1 MVPRM
6 DIIKLNGGNMKK
18 IYSIKERIIYL
29 LLIVVLG
36 LFQLTLLLNYSDNLT
51 IVIIAYACVIFIVLA
66 LLKLISF
73 PYHIIVR
80 NNRMKVYD
88 FPLLATNKFYNK
100 KRSLILWNSEIDT
113 NEVKGV
119 DKAYAI
125 QAGRELRVVVKP
137 EEVDDLMSYQIARS
151 IKEKIESEMQYPG
164 TIKITVVRETRA
176 QEEAK

>member
-36 LFQLTLLLNYSDNLT
+36 LFQLTLLLNYSDNIT
-51 IVIIAYACVIFIVLA
+51 IVIIAYACVVFIVLA
-66 LLKLISF
+66 LLKLFLF

-88 FPLLATNKFYNK
+88 FPLLATNKFYDK

-119 DKAYAI
+119 
-125 QAGRELRVVVKP
+125 ELVKLTK
-137 EEVDDLMSYQIARS
+137 EQ
-151 IKEKIESEMQYPG
+151 KEKYIGYNHLFDRY
-164 TIKITVVRETRA
+164 IKVSLNYSNSDKYIYVSIYSKTQIKKIIKMLTN
-176 QEEAK
+176 K